1 MNATNIGW
9 TDLSANPVKYRDKR
23 TGKTVWA
30 CVKASPGCAHCYAE
44 ALALRWNK
52 GSAFLRPNLEHIEP
66 FIDTSELRDM
76 LSPKKLPP
84 GKRVFIEDMSDLF
97 GDWVPSSLV
106 DELLA
111 VLAIRSD
118 VTFQLLTKRADRMA
132 DYFSDRG
139 LGLRIAGKLMPA
151 ARGMLGAE
159 LRVVDLARRLTAGL
173 APGGLPNLL
182 LGFSAEN
189 QEWFDRRW
197 PHVQKLADR
206 GWKVW
211 TSFEPLLGPI
221 DAIDGLNSGS
231 SLSWAVVGG
240 ESGAQRRACEVEAIN
255 GIARQFK
262 EAGVPI
268 FVKQDADR
276 FPGKQGRIPLDVWAM
291 KEHPQPLVA

>member
-9 TDLSANPVKYRDKR
+9 TDLSANPIKYRDKR

-44 ALALRWNK
+44 ALALRWNR

-66 FIDTSELRDM
+66 FVDTSELRDM

-97 GDWVPSSLV
+97 GDWVPSTLV

-132 DYFSDRG
+132 EYFSGRG

-151 ARGMLGAE
+151 STRSSQRWWRDAATNARIPT
-159 LRVVDLARRLTAGL
+159 DLVLQTHTSRSAPFSSPRPFR
-173 APGGLPNLL
+173 PGGL
-182 LGFSAEN
+182 FSAF
-189 QEWFDRRW
+189 QRT
-197 PHVQKLADR
+197 P
-206 GWKVW
+206 
-211 TSFEPLLGPI
+211 
-221 DAIDGLNSGS
+221 S
-231 SLSWAVVGG
+231 SRPNVV
-240 ESGAQRRACEVEAIN
+240 
-255 GIARQFK
+255 
-262 EAGVPI
+262 
-268 FVKQDADR
+268 
-276 FPGKQGRIPLDVWAM
+276 
-291 KEHPQPLVA
+291 